1 MASPN
6 VLPMDQLHPG
16 QGQSWS
22 KTFGNGSIEK
32 YHRLANIMSQ
42 DKHFAIFRRFDD
54 INLAVLLAL
63 QAEIVDLQYR
73 LQVQSQKDNSGQGQ
87 RDLLIKLQPK
97 LTEYN
102 NLILQ
107 LSELSQLQI
116 PRTSQL
122 ETLQDWLTD
131 PKGGANFLT
140 KTGTPELYTW
150 KPKDLSQYVS
160 LHKTA
165 EDSDPFT
172 NFVKEVLTFIFHRLC
187 GERLNAARVVDVESG
202 LASYSDS
209 SLVRASN
216 LFTVIVSSALPVL
229 TIFALNSLETTA
241 QRIGLTVVFTVLFAV
256 ILELFTNAKR
266 VEIFAATATFAAVEV
281 GSRVGLRGIL
291 VGEDEATEHVFP
303 HGPTTRQTRYATL
316 PATDCLMEPRTGQAY
331 SFEVTALPELE
342 FPLGCDIFV
351 RMVFVDGTELDTG
364 MIDKGT
370 VYETSRSDYIA
381 RRRVTIPDG
390 TTKVESLVFA
400 DLSQVENASD
410 EKFESDMEKMGDMG
424 IIKGVVG
431 FATKFED
438 TSPTLCDAPVE
449 FKTVTTHQDAVE
461 VDDIYTDGTDDVSV
475 FYFHYH
481 SNSSSIHFF
490 NACDGLVAEL
500 SRSVEAETRLSYPAV
515 KDEQIN
521 LTDEG

>member
-150 KPKDLSQYVS
+150 KPKDLS
-160 LHKTA
+160 H
-165 EDSDPFT
+165 
-172 NFVKEVLTFIFHRLC
+172 
-187 GERLNAARVVDVESG
+187 
-202 LASYSDS
+202 
-209 SLVRASN
+209 
-216 LFTVIVSSALPVL
+216 
-229 TIFALNSLETTA
+229 LETTA

-281 GSRVGLRGIL
+281 VFIGS
-291 VGEDEATEHVFP
+291 
-303 HGPTTRQTRYATL
+303 
-316 PATDCLMEPRTGQAY
+316 
-331 SFEVTALPELE
+331 AL
-342 FPLGCDIFV
+342 
-351 RMVFVDGTELDTG
+351 
-364 MIDKGT
+364 
-370 VYETSRSDYIA
+370 
-381 RRRVTIPDG
+381 
-390 TTKVESLVFA
+390 
-400 DLSQVENASD
+400 
-410 EKFESDMEKMGDMG
+410 
-424 IIKGVVG
+424 
-431 FATKFED
+431 
-438 TSPTLCDAPVE
+438 
-449 FKTVTTHQDAVE
+449 
-461 VDDIYTDGTDDVSV
+461 
-475 FYFHYH
+475 
-481 SNSSSIHFF
+481 NS
-490 NACDGLVAEL
+490 
-500 SRSVEAETRLSYPAV
+500 
-515 KDEQIN
+515 K
-521 LTDEG
+521 

>member
-63 QAEIVDLQYR
+63 QAEIVDLQYQ

-107 LSELSQLQI
+107 LSELSQLQF

-150 KPKDLSQYVS
+150 KPKDPSQYVS
-160 LHKTA
+160 LHKPA

-281 GSRVGLRGIL
+281 VFIGSALNSNYLLKVMGSRVGLGGIL

-303 HGPTTRQTRYATL
+303 HDPTTRQTRYATL
-316 PATDCLMEPRTGQAY
+316 PATDCLMGPRTGQAY

-351 RMVFVDGTELDTG
+351 P
-364 MIDKGT
+364 
-370 VYETSRSDYIA
+370 

-390 TTKVESLVFA
+390 TTKVESLVSA

-424 IIKGVVG
+424 IIKDVVG

-481 SNSSSIHFF
+481 SNSSSSHFF

-515 KDEQIN
+515 KDE
-521 LTDEG
+521 

>member
-1 MASPN
+1 
-6 VLPMDQLHPG
+6 
-16 QGQSWS
+16 
-22 KTFGNGSIEK
+22 
-32 YHRLANIMSQ
+32 MSQ

-63 QAEIVDLQYR
+63 QAEIVDLQYQ
-73 LQVQSQKDNSGQGQ
+73 LQIQSQKDNSSQGQ

-150 KPKDLSQYVS
+150 KPKDPSQYVS

-241 QRIGLTVVFTVLFAV
+241 QRIGLTVVFTVLFVV

-281 GSRVGLRGIL
+281 GSRVGLGGIL

-316 PATDCLMEPRTGQAY
+316 PATDCLMKPRTGQAY
-331 SFEVTALPELE
+331 SFKVTALPELE
-342 FPLGCDIFV
+342 FPLGRDIFV
-351 RMVFVDGTELDTG
+351 
-364 MIDKGT
+364 
-370 VYETSRSDYIA
+370 A

-390 TTKVESLVFA
+390 ITKVESLVFA

-410 EKFESDMEKMGDMG
+410 EKFELDMEKMGDMG
-424 IIKGVVG
+424 IIKDVVG

-438 TSPTLCDAPVE
+438 TSPTLCDAPE
-449 FKTVTTHQDAVE
+449 EAGLLEICQKGMIFQGPHLTHGTNYFKTVTTHQDVVE
-461 VDDIYTDGTDDVSV
+461 VDDIYANGMDDVSV

-481 SNSSSIHFF
+481 S
-490 NACDGLVAEL
+490 
-500 SRSVEAETRLSYPAV
+500 
-515 KDEQIN
+515 
-521 LTDEG
+521 

>member
-1 MASPN
+1 MASPS

-87 RDLLIKLQPK
+87 RDHLIELQPK
-97 LTEYN
+97 LTEYYN
-102 NLILQ
+102 MILQ

-150 KPKDLSQYVS
+150 KPKDPSQYVS

-209 SLVRASN
+209 N
-216 LFTVIVSSALPVL
+216 L
-229 TIFALNSLETTA
+229 TTA
-241 QRIGLTVVFTVLFAV
+241 QRIGLTVVFTILFAV

-281 GSRVGLRGIL
+281 VFIGSALNSNRVGLGGIL

-342 FPLGCDIFV
+342 FALGRDIF
-351 RMVFVDGTELDTG
+351 
-364 MIDKGT
+364 
-370 VYETSRSDYIA
+370 IA

-390 TTKVESLVFA
+390 ITKVESLVFA
-400 DLSQVENASD
+400 DLPQVENASD
-410 EKFESDMEKMGDMG
+410 EKFESEMEKMGAMG
-424 IIKGVVG
+424 IIKDVVG

-449 FKTVTTHQDAVE
+449 EAGLLEICQKGMIFQGQHLTHGTKFKTVTTHQDAVE
-461 VDDIYTDGTDDVSV
+461 VDDIYTNGMDDVSV

-481 SNSSSIHFF
+481 SNSSSSHFV

-500 SRSVEAETRLSYPAV
+500 SRSVEAETRLSYSAV

-521 LTDEG
+521 LTDED

>member
-1 MASPN
+1 MYCPWISST
-6 VLPMDQLHPG
+6 PG
-16 QGQSWS
+16 KG
-22 KTFGNGSIEK
+22 KAG
-32 YHRLANIMSQ
+32 
-42 DKHFAIFRRFDD
+42 
-54 INLAVLLAL
+54 
-63 QAEIVDLQYR
+63 AEIVDLQYQ

-150 KPKDLSQYVS
+150 KPKDPSQYVS

-281 GSRVGLRGIL
+281 VFIGSALNSNYLFKVMGSRVGIL

-331 SFEVTALPELE
+331 SFKVAALPELE
-342 FPLGCDIFV
+342 FPLGRDIFV
-351 RMVFVDGTELDTG
+351 
-364 MIDKGT
+364 
-370 VYETSRSDYIA
+370 A

-390 TTKVESLVFA
+390 ITK
-400 DLSQVENASD
+400 NASD

-424 IIKGVVG
+424 IIKDV
-431 FATKFED
+431 
-438 TSPTLCDAPVE
+438 
-449 FKTVTTHQDAVE
+449 TVTTHQDAVE
-461 VDDIYTDGTDDVSV
+461 VDDIYTNGLRFKITFSSDLLRSSQPILNSEASTCERMMRVDVGVRSDV
-475 FYFHYH
+475 TGF
-481 SNSSSIHFF
+481 SNNRAPEMPPFEIAVS
-490 NACDGLVAEL
+490 GK
-500 SRSVEAETRLSYPAV
+500 RL
-515 KDEQIN
+515 
-521 LTDEG
+521 L

>member
-1 MASPN
+1 MSCPWISSI
-6 VLPMDQLHPG
+6 PG
-16 QGQSWS
+16 KG
-22 KTFGNGSIEK
+22 KAG
-32 YHRLANIMSQ
+32 
-42 DKHFAIFRRFDD
+42 
-54 INLAVLLAL
+54 
-63 QAEIVDLQYR
+63 AEIVDLQYQ

-87 RDLLIKLQPK
+87 RDLLTKLQPK
-97 LTEYN
+97 LTEYS

-107 LSELSQLQI
+107 LSELSQLQT

-131 PKGGANFLT
+131 SKGGANFLA
-140 KTGTPELYTW
+140 KSGTPELYTW
-150 KPKDLSQYVS
+150 KPKDPSQYVS

-281 GSRVGLRGIL
+281 VFIGSALNSNYLFKRTVQGSRVGLGGIL

-303 HGPTTRQTRYATL
+303 YGPTTRQTRYATL

-331 SFEVTALPELE
+331 SLEVTALPELE
-342 FPLGCDIFV
+342 FPLGHGILV
-351 RMVFVDGTELDTG
+351 T
-364 MIDKGT
+364 
-370 VYETSRSDYIA
+370 

-400 DLSQVENASD
+400 DLSQVFLHVFVENASE

-424 IIKGVVG
+424 IIK
-431 FATKFED
+431 D
-438 TSPTLCDAPVE
+438 
-449 FKTVTTHQDAVE
+449 TVTTHQDAVK
-461 VDDIYTDGTDDVSV
+461 VDDIYTDGLRFKITFSSDLLRS
-475 FYFHYH
+475 
-481 SNSSSIHFF
+481 SQPILNSEASTSIHQRMMLVD
-490 NACDGLVAEL
+490 DGV
-500 SRSVEAETRLSYPAV
+500 RSDVTGFSNNRALEMSPFEIAVSGKRLF
-515 KDEQIN
+515 
-521 LTDEG
+521 

>member
-1 MASPN
+1 
-6 VLPMDQLHPG
+6 MDQLHPG

-22 KTFGNGSIEK
+22 KTFGDGSIEK

-54 INLAVLLAL
+54 ISLAVLLAL
-63 QAEIVDLQYR
+63 QAEIVDLQYQ

-97 LTEYN
+97 LTEYM
-102 NLILQ
+102 
-107 LSELSQLQI
+107 SELSQLQI

-150 KPKDLSQYVS
+150 KPKDPSQYVS

-266 VEIFAATATFAAVEV
+266 VEIFAATAT
-281 GSRVGLRGIL
+281 
-291 VGEDEATEHVFP
+291 
-303 HGPTTRQTRYATL
+303 
-316 PATDCLMEPRTGQAY
+316 
-331 SFEVTALPELE
+331 
-342 FPLGCDIFV
+342 
-351 RMVFVDGTELDTG
+351 
-364 MIDKGT
+364 
-370 VYETSRSDYIA
+370 
-381 RRRVTIPDG
+381 
-390 TTKVESLVFA
+390 
-400 DLSQVENASD
+400 
-410 EKFESDMEKMGDMG
+410 
-424 IIKGVVG
+424 
-431 FATKFED
+431 
-438 TSPTLCDAPVE
+438 
-449 FKTVTTHQDAVE
+449 
-461 VDDIYTDGTDDVSV
+461 
-475 FYFHYH
+475 
-481 SNSSSIHFF
+481 
-490 NACDGLVAEL
+490 
-500 SRSVEAETRLSYPAV
+500 
-515 KDEQIN
+515 
-521 LTDEG
+521 

>member
-32 YHRLANIMSQ
+32 YHRLANIMSE

-63 QAEIVDLQYR
+63 QAEIVDLQYQ

-107 LSELSQLQI
+107 LSELSQLRI

-150 KPKDLSQYVS
+150 KPKDPSQYVS

-281 GSRVGLRGIL
+281 GSRVGLGGIL

-316 PATDCLMEPRTGQAY
+316 PATDCLTEPRTGQAY

-342 FPLGCDIFV
+342 FPLGRDIFV
-351 RMVFVDGTELDTG
+351 GMVFVDGTELDTG
-364 MIDKGT
+364 MIDKGN
-370 VYETSRSDYIA
+370 VYETSWSDYIA
-381 RRRVTIPDG
+381 RHRVTIPDG
-390 TTKVESLVFA
+390 NTKVESLVFA

-424 IIKGVVG
+424 IIKDLVG

-438 TSPTLCDAPVE
+438 TSPTLCDSPEEAGLLE
-449 FKTVTTHQDAVE
+449 ICQKGMIFQGQHLTHGTKFKTVTTH
-461 VDDIYTDGTDDVSV
+461 
-475 FYFHYH
+475 
-481 SNSSSIHFF
+481 
-490 NACDGLVAEL
+490 
-500 SRSVEAETRLSYPAV
+500 
-515 KDEQIN
+515 
-521 LTDEG
+521 

>member
-1 MASPN
+1 
-6 VLPMDQLHPG
+6 
-16 QGQSWS
+16 
-22 KTFGNGSIEK
+22 
-32 YHRLANIMSQ
+32 MSQ

-63 QAEIVDLQYR
+63 QAEIVDLQYQ

-107 LSELSQLQI
+107 
-116 PRTSQL
+116 R
-122 ETLQDWLTD
+122 
-131 PKGGANFLT
+131 GANFLT

-150 KPKDLSQYVS
+150 KPKDPSQYVS

-281 GSRVGLRGIL
+281 VFIGS
-291 VGEDEATEHVFP
+291 
-303 HGPTTRQTRYATL
+303 
-316 PATDCLMEPRTGQAY
+316 
-331 SFEVTALPELE
+331 AL
-342 FPLGCDIFV
+342 
-351 RMVFVDGTELDTG
+351 
-364 MIDKGT
+364 
-370 VYETSRSDYIA
+370 
-381 RRRVTIPDG
+381 
-390 TTKVESLVFA
+390 
-400 DLSQVENASD
+400 
-410 EKFESDMEKMGDMG
+410 
-424 IIKGVVG
+424 
-431 FATKFED
+431 
-438 TSPTLCDAPVE
+438 
-449 FKTVTTHQDAVE
+449 
-461 VDDIYTDGTDDVSV
+461 
-475 FYFHYH
+475 
-481 SNSSSIHFF
+481 NS
-490 NACDGLVAEL
+490 
-500 SRSVEAETRLSYPAV
+500 
-515 KDEQIN
+515 K
-521 LTDEG
+521 